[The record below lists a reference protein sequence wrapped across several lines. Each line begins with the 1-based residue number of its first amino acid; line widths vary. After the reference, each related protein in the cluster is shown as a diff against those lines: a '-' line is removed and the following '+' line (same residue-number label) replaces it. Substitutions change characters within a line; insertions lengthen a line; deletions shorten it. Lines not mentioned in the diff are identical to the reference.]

1 MRVRVEQV
9 AETACDALIPILHDA
24 DEDDER
30 IRATLIDGQRTTY
43 AAYCEEQLVGAVTMR
58 WGADESEIEYIAV
71 DRSSRGK
78 GYGKEI
84 IAQVVEL
91 ARQREVHALLV
102 GTDNTAFDNF
112 AFYQK
117 CGFRMDHVRHDYFAY
132 IQPPITQHG
141 IVVRDMLVL
150 RYELAVEL

>member
-1 MRVRVEQV
+1 MHIKLEQV
-9 AETACDALIPILHDA
+9 AEAACDALIPILHDA

-30 IRATLIDGQRTTY
+30 IRAILLDGQHTTY
-43 AAYCEEQLVGAVTMR
+43 AAYCDGQLVGAVTVR
-58 WGADESEIEYIAV
+58 WSVEESEIEYIAV
-71 DRSSRGK
+71 DSSSRGK

-84 IAQVVEL
+84 VAQVVEL
-91 ARQREVHALLV
+91 ARQRDVHALLV

-117 CGFRMDHVRHDYFAY
+117 CGFRMDHVRRDYFAY

-150 RYELAVEL
+150 RYKLK